1 MERSSRMN
9 SRMYS
14 RMYKIRNVF
23 KNGPSKICGRQ
34 PLKNL
39 KGYGLPKQTY
49 SFKFFMGFL
58 PPILL
63 GPFLNALYHMH
74 HRKKNHC
81 TVKFQCENKRLTLTA

>member
-14 RMYKIRNVF
+14 KMYIIRNVF

-34 PLKNL
+34 PLKIL
-39 KGYGLPKQTY
+39 KGYGLLTQTY
-49 SFKFFMGFL
+49 PFKFFMGFL
-58 PPILL
+58 PQILL
-63 GPFLNALYHMH
+63 GPFLNALSHMR

-81 TVKFQCENKRLTLTA
+81 TVNFQCEYKRLTLTA